1 MSRTKR
7 DIRDISGTCPPGPA
21 PKRGP
26 SGLDLAVGDVKENA
40 AQRDIR
46 DISGTC
52 PAFVPR
58 TKGDMGD
65 TPLKGCPL
73 VPVPLSVMK
82 SFSPNPPLVEGT
94 AARLLQ
100 TNVLLAPTPPPVEGT
115 VLQRERR
122 PATAR
127 YDAAALWPVILHD
140 IANGAAL
147 STALQRLKPAPS
159 YWWAKDWLRRDPE
172 LKSRYIQAVE
182 DRADRLAEEL
192 IQLADTPMPEGLDGP
207 SSSAWVQLLRVRID
221 VRKWAASKL
230 KPKAYGERM
239 DVSLTETRISI
250 SAALGEAQRRL
261 QGHPTIDIP
270 LLEDQAE

>member
-1 MSRTKR
+1 MSRTKP
-7 DIRDISGTCPPGPA
+7 DMRDIS
-21 PKRGP
+21 
-26 SGLDLAVGDVKENA
+26 E
-40 AQRDIR
+40 
-46 DISGTC
+46 TC

-58 TKGDMGD
+58 AKGDMRD

-73 VPVPLSVMK
+73 VPVPLSVTD
-82 SFSPNPPLVEGT
+82 SFSPNPPL
-94 AARLLQ
+94 
-100 TNVLLAPTPPPVEGT
+100 VEGT

-147 STALQRLKPAPS
+147 STALQRLSPAPS
-159 YWWAKDWLRRDPE
+159 YWWAKDWLRRDAD
-172 LKSRYIQAVE
+172 LKARYIQAVE

-192 IQLADTPMPEGLDGP
+192 IQLADTPMPAGLDGT

-230 KPKAYGERM
+230 KPKAYGERL

-250 SAALGEAQRRL
+250 SAALGEAHRRL
-261 QGHPTIDIP
+261 QGHTNIDIP
-270 LLEDQAE
+270 VLEDQGE